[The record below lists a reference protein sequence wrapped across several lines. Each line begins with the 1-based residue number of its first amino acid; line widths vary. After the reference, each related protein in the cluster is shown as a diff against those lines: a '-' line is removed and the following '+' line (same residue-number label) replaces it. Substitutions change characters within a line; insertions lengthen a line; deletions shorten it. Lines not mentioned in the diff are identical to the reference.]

1 MKIKENVISKLD
13 QSRYGI
19 KKLKFNE
26 LYDSIEEC
34 INELKETPDNIIIN
48 KLKGY
53 EYLLSFKKYILDGG
67 TLTDKQITQ
76 LKRLAPEVARGY
88 YIYIVEKNKMGCW
101 YV

>member
-19 KKLKFNE
+19 KRLKFNE

-34 INELKETPDNIIIN
+34 ISELKEMPDNIINN

-53 EYLLSFKKYILDGG
+53 EYLLSFKKAILDGR
-67 TLTDKQITQ
+67 TLSDKQITQ

-88 YIYIVEKNKMGCW
+88 YIYTVEKSKMG
-101 YV
+101 Y